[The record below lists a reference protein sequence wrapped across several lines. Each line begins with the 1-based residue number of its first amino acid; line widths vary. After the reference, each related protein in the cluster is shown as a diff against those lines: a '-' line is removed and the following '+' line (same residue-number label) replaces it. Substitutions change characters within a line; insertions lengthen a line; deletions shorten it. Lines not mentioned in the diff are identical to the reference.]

1 MACVFVDVDGTLIRG
16 PSCEARFAAYLFRRG
31 RLGASQLAQ
40 TALFVPRYAPSFGRH
55 VLKKNKA
62 YLAGLRAETVASF
75 AEDFVRQELKPLL
88 RPELLRRIE
97 AHRGAGEVIVLLTG
111 APDFIARPLAQ
122 LVGAALWRATK
133 CSRENGVY
141 SAEPPAE
148 HPFGAAK
155 LSCAKEVCQQAG
167 AELSECAAYADS
179 AYDLPLLERVGRPV
193 AAHPDRVLKRLARR
207 AGWEVLAGTAKAKGA
222 SRTRTADQAQ
232 NG

>member
-1 MACVFVDVDGTLIRG
+1 MACVFVDVDGTLIKG
-16 PSCEARFAAYLFRRG
+16 SSCEARFAAYLFRRG
-31 RLGASQLAQ
+31 RLGARQLAGA
-40 TALFVPRYAPSFGRH
+40 ALFVPRFAPSFGRH
-55 VLKKNKA
+55 VFKKNKA
-62 YLAGLRAETVASF
+62 YLAGLKAETVASF

-88 RPELLRRIE
+88 RPELLQRIE

-122 LVGAALWRATK
+122 LVGAELWRATK
-133 CSRENGVY
+133 CDRKNDVY

-155 LSCAKEVCQQAG
+155 LTYAKEVCRQAG

-193 AAHPDRVLKRLARR
+193 AAHPDRALKRMARR
-207 AGWEVLAGTAKAKGA
+207 AGWEVLAGTAKAKDA
-222 SRTRTADQAQ
+222 ARTRTADQAL